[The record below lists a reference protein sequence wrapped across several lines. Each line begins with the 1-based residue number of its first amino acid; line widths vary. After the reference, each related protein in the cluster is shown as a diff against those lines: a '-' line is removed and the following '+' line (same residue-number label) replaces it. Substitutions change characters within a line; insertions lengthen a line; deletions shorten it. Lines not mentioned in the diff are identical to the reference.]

1 MKVLA
6 SQAGRQYD
14 EPWDAMKIWGCM
26 CDLGYRGPDCAQ
38 KVSSNRILC
47 HLLFLDLHL
56 SQECPSRADPLGGFG
71 NESGRDCSGRGNCD
85 YTTGLCKCYTGY
97 HGAACDKYSVFE

>member
-26 CDLGYRGPDCAQ
+26 CDLGYRGPDCTQ
-38 KVSSNRILC
+38 K
-47 HLLFLDLHL
+47 
-56 SQECPSRADPLGGFG
+56 ECPSRGDPLGGFG

-85 YTTGLCKCYTGY
+85 YSTGLCKCYAGF

>member
-1 MKVLA
+1 ML
-6 SQAGRQYD
+6 
-14 EPWDAMKIWGCM
+14 
-26 CDLGYRGPDCAQ
+26 
-38 KVSSNRILC
+38 
-47 HLLFLDLHL
+47 
-56 SQECPSRADPLGGFG
+56 QECPSRADPLGGFG